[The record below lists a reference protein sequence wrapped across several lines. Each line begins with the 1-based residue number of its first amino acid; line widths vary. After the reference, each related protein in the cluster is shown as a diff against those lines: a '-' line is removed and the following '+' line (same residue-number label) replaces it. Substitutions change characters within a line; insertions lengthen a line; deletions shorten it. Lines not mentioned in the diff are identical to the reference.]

1 MAGFKLSRP
10 FSMSRDAVRDAAQG
24 LAEQLTHEHG
34 LDCRWRGDCVHL
46 SGKGVNGKMDFSGD
60 TIDVDVK
67 LGLLAS
73 AFQGLLKREVNRY
86 LDEYV
91 S

>member
-10 FSMSRDAVRDAAQG
+10 YSMPREEVRTAAEG
-24 LAEQLTHEHG
+24 LAEQLSDEHG
-34 LDCRWRGDCVHL
+34 LACQWRGDCVHL
-46 SGKGVNGKMDFSGD
+46 NGKGIQGRLDFSGD
-60 TIDVDVK
+60 TVDVDVK

-73 AFQGLLKREVNRY
+73 AFQGVLKREVNRY
-86 LDEYV
+86 LDEYI